1 MLTFLIT
8 IVKLLVIL
16 CIVAT
21 IHEFGHFLAA
31 KAFKIGVNEFS
42 IGYGP
47 KIFQKKYKETVYSLR
62 WIPLGGYVMIEG
74 EGEESESENSFEKKH
89 PLKRIIVLSMGV
101 IFNFILGFIVLM
113 SVSAFVPV
121 YTTEITELSDSSPL
135 IEAGI
140 TVGDKITKIN
150 SKDVT
155 FASDLVISNYD
166 GPETVE
172 IEYLHLNEK
181 RYVVAS
187 NVVKKIGYM
196 GVAFISKDETVVNS
210 VAMGSAA
217 ESAGIKA
224 KDRILSING
233 NALNNSTDIISVV
246 QSSAGISLNFEIE
259 RDGKVENLVVIPNEQ
274 SRFDLGVLN
283 TKEEK
288 SNIYYSLKKAL
299 NTIKTVIDSYVQLF
313 QGKVGINDVSSIVG
327 IGVVVSKTSG
337 ILEYL
342 NMLALISLAVGAAN
356 ILPFVPLDGGKIVFV
371 LYEWISR
378 RKPSE
383 KFEIIVTYIGWGLL
397 LMLTVVVT
405 FKDVMNIF

>member
-288 SNIYYSLKKAL
+288 SNIYYSLKKFTKFL
-299 NTIKTVIDSYVQLF
+299 R
-313 QGKVGINDVSSIVG
+313 
-327 IGVVVSKTSG
+327 
-337 ILEYL
+337 
-342 NMLALISLAVGAAN
+342 
-356 ILPFVPLDGGKIVFV
+356 PKI
-371 LYEWISR
+371 
-378 RKPSE
+378 
-383 KFEIIVTYIGWGLL
+383 
-397 LMLTVVVT
+397 
-405 FKDVMNIF
+405 